1 MEMRE
6 VLSREGREAKNLL
19 VYQFCDETTSS
30 GGASGSVGGGVG
42 GGAGGDGGAA
52 VGSGGVLLNGDCYR
66 KPPMAPPKSPIGTPK
81 NCQSPT
87 SPRLKSSG
95 SVVGGGGSGPRVRS
109 ASTGRDKKSELQAR
123 YWALLFGNLQRAV
136 NEIYQ
141 TVECYENISSC
152 QEAILVLENYVRDF
166 KALSEWFKVS
176 WDYESRPLQQRPQ
189 SLAWEIRKSNPT
201 PRVRTKSLC
210 SPNNSGKSSPALFPG
225 SQSGKTSPCCD
236 HGQISPKK
244 LLRAYDQLPK
254 GAMRLNVRELFAAS
268 KRATQ
273 GSAQS
278 DNMEGPLD
286 LSGDKSNY
294 VQLNTQYSQTD
305 LEDPHLTLAD
315 VREKMRREAEER
327 EAQEKIK
334 KAALEEETIPVA
346 NEYVEEAT
354 NKLEETSV
362 NQPTT
367 NEADSG
373 KETAL
378 METAPE
384 PTALEMTVAS
394 LEYMENTLLN
404 QQANKEPTPPS
415 TVVKPVAELF
425 KKSQPLN
432 SITGNIVQN
441 SPLKYSSV
449 LNRPVKKVVPPTGGI
464 AAHKTIASK
473 PSQIKTNTTPPV
485 NGLRRTKTAPPPTKT
500 TGRSGLQPPP
510 RPSSKTEC
518 YGPPNNVAS
527 RLSARSRTMLEI
539 NGSTSNTNSSTGVKP
554 LPKKSTT
561 NSILSTA
568 RRTTISS
575 RLSSREDIA
584 SSTSTLKASNEQLS
598 NSRSTLKAEERHSEP
613 KQIQLPTDANDGWLT
628 VKNRRRSSMHWS
640 NRFNQPTGYASL
652 PTLALLNEQQK
663 EQEHKEKQKGA
674 GDGRAIG
681 KSISGKTGA
690 PAGEVRAKAK
700 TALTVSRPEIKN
712 AKAKVNSFPVQR
724 CTANQVKKTEKHE
737 NSENTENS
745 EKKVAPTPLIS
756 SSGTRSSSNNSSI
769 GRTSIIK
776 RQKSDLTGLKM
787 TSLHK
792 EYMRSEKN
800 ALRKLQQ
807 KEQGNKQSN
816 SSSSSAET
824 VVESNNDD
832 HNKIDIKIQTNCE
845 FSKTIGEL
853 YESIAHCKLP
863 NGSLKPN
870 ASILSACDENEEQNT
885 DDNEEERNERIL
897 VEVQESLERQIREL
911 EQTEIDVDT
920 ETDETDCEVQL
931 EEQDDGLELGS
942 GDDSAVFVTMSDDEN
957 ASLELRY
964 QALLSDMSWNE
975 RAEALATLQAY
986 VARHPGRAQ
995 ELHQKLSSP
1004 SRRRSLQET
1013 LKKYQAKQAKAQQ
1026 KRNLLQQEKAA
1037 KLQQLFSRVED
1048 VKAAKNQIIED
1059 KRQKMQG
1066 RLQRA
1071 AENREQ
1077 YLKQIIEKAHDEEK
1091 KLKEINFIKNI
1102 EAQNKRLDLLESS
1115 KETEGRLQDLE
1126 QERQKRVEEK
1136 LAKEA
1141 AVERRRQALEKERLL
1156 KLEKMNETRLEKEQR
1171 IGKMQEQKEKQRQA
1185 LAREKA
1191 RDREERLLALQVQ
1204 QQQTTE
1210 ELQRKILQ
1218 KQMESARRHEE
1229 NIEHI
1234 RQRALELTMP
1244 TRQADEGR
1252 GDLDE
1257 SEDLLNGNGTSTTNE
1272 DCDLSS
1278 TLSEVG
1284 GIPGHSRSY
1293 KKKMKKLK
1301 QRMSQ
1306 CAAEYLESLE
1316 PLPPYLKRDSTV
1328 PKLLNLVVKGGGAQ
1342 GLDRNLG
1349 NLLRVIPKAQTC
1361 DFQAFLCMDGL
1372 GILANHVIGKGMDE
1386 NSEISRK
1393 SVHLAVQL
1401 YRNACSVCP
1410 QIARHALLG
1419 NSITVLFDAI
1429 NKTFQLPEEKSP
1441 QHPVELST
1449 ELMLACTEALSSS
1462 YVKKNTHPKVP
1473 ERLPDMINLAVITGL
1488 IEILSRRIQK
1498 VRESIEGNKSVMLGL
1513 LTTLGFLSR
1522 FLDVCQP
1529 GPADPTR
1536 LLSSAKSTELFGTVS
1551 MLYGSVMPVGEC
1563 IPPRTTALAASTFHL
1578 YVSLASLDVNTFQEA
1593 LTVEGPLSLKLLDVM
1608 SLILNFSVANA
1619 QWVKNSESTPMLID
1633 LIASLAFF
1641 CVNNRR
1647 HQDLLISEQFAV
1659 IFKNLAK
1666 MPTQFN
1672 PVIYP
1677 FLVTVSFG
1685 NVPARQLLCKD
1696 FDLAFIDEYSK
1707 SEVAQRN
1714 SVIKLINS
1722 RTKDKISPGNNS
1734 NPQAQAL

>member
-30 GGASGSVGGGVG
+30 GASSGSVGGGVG

-52 VGSGGVLLNGDCYR
+52 VGCGGVLLNGYR
-66 KPPMAPPKSPIGTPK
+66 KPPMVPPKSPNGTPK

-87 SPRLKSSG
+87 SPRLKSAASL
-95 SVVGGGGSGPRVRS
+95 GGGGGSSSGPRVRS

-189 SLAWEIRKSNPT
+189 SLAWEVRKSNPT

-225 SQSGKTSPCCD
+225 TQSGKTSPCCD
-236 HGQISPKK
+236 QGQISPRK
-244 LLRAYDQLPK
+244 LLRAYDQVPK
-254 GAMRLNVRELFAAS
+254 GAMRLNVRELFAAN

-273 GSAQS
+273 GSSQS
-278 DNMEGPLD
+278 DNIEGPLD
-286 LSGDKSNY
+286 LSGDKSNF

-315 VREKMRREAEER
+315 VREKMRKEAEER
-327 EAQEKIK
+327 EAQNRIEKE
-334 KAALEEETIPVA
+334 ALGEVTIPIA
-346 NEYVEEAT
+346 NEYTTEIVHKQEPSFFE
-354 NKLEETSV
+354 
-362 NQPTT
+362 QPIINVT
-367 NEADSG
+367 ESD
-373 KETAL
+373 L
-378 METAPE
+378 MQTAPE

-394 LEYMENTLLN
+394 LESMENALLN

-415 TVVKPVAELF
+415 TVVKALAEIC
-425 KKSQPLN
+425 KKQQPLN
-432 SITGNIVQN
+432 SIAGNIVQN

-449 LNRPVKKVVPPTGGI
+449 LNRPSKKMLPTPGGV
-464 AAHKTIASK
+464 AALKTIAPK
-473 PSQIKTNTTPPV
+473 PGHVKSNLTPPV
-485 NGLRRTKTAPPPTKT
+485 NGLRRTKTVPPPIKT
-500 TGRSGLQPPP
+500 TGKSGLQLHP

-518 YGPPNNVAS
+518 HGPPNNVAS

-539 NGSTSNTNSSTGVKP
+539 NGSNISSSAKI
-554 LPKKSTT
+554 LPKKS
-561 NSILSTA
+561 NPGSILSTA

-575 RLSSREDIA
+575 RLSSREDIT

-598 NSRSTLKAEERHSEP
+598 NSRNTLKADDQHSEP

-628 VKNRRRSSMHWS
+628 VKNRRRSSMHWA

-652 PTLALLNEQQK
+652 PTLALLNEQQR
-663 EQEHKEKQKGA
+663 EQEHKENQKGEA
-674 GDGRAIG
+674 DGDCKAMGKAISAKTRA
-681 KSISGKTGA
+681 
-690 PAGEVRAKAK
+690 PVREAKAKAK
-700 TALTVSRPEIKN
+700 TSITITRPEIKN
-712 AKAKVNSFPVQR
+712 AKAKVNSFPVQKSY
-724 CTANQVKKTEKHE
+724 TNQVKKPEKQ
-737 NSENTENS
+737 
-745 EKKVAPTPLIS
+745 EKSDATAPTPIVS
-756 SSGTRSSSNNSSI
+756 SSNTRSSSSSI
-769 GRTSIIK
+769 CIGRNSIIK

-807 KEQGNKQSN
+807 KEQGNRQHN

-824 VVESNNDD
+824 VVESCNDD
-832 HNKIDIKIQTNCE
+832 HSKIDIKIQTNCE

-863 NGSLKPN
+863 SGSLKPN

-897 VEVQESLERQIREL
+897 GEVQESLERQIREL

-931 EEQDDGLELGS
+931 EEQDDGVDVLELGS

-1013 LKKYQAKQAKAQQ
+1013 LKKYQAKQARAQQ

-1234 RQRALELTMP
+1234 RQRALELTIP
-1244 TRQADEGR
+1244 TRQAEEGR
-1252 GDLDE
+1252 GDQDE
-1257 SEDLLNGNGTSTTNE
+1257 SEDILNGNATSTTNE

-1284 GIPGHSRSY
+1284 GNPGHTRSY

-1306 CAAEYLESLE
+1306 CAADYLDSLD
-1316 PLPPYLKRDSTV
+1316 PLPAHVKRDSTV

-1342 GLDRNLG
+1342 GLERNLG
-1349 NLLRVIPKAQTC
+1349 NLLRVIPKAQTF

-1372 GILANHVIGKGMDE
+1372 GILANHVISKGME
-1386 NSEISRK
+1386 YNSDISRK
-1393 SVHLAVQL
+1393 SVNLAVQL

-1429 NKTFQLPEEKSP
+1429 NKSFQLPEEKSP

-1473 ERLPDMINLAVITGL
+1473 ERLPDMINFAVITGL
-1488 IEILSRRIQK
+1488 IEVLSRRIQK

-1522 FLDVCQP
+1522 FIDVCQP

-1536 LLSSAKSTELFGTVS
+1536 LLSAAKSTELFGTVS
-1551 MLYGSVMPVGEC
+1551 MLYGCVMPMGEC

-1578 YVSLASLDVNTFQEA
+1578 YVSLACLDVNTFQEA

-1608 SLILNFSVANA
+1608 TLILNCSLLNA
-1619 QWVKNSESTPMLID
+1619 QWAKNSESTPMLID

-1666 MPTQFN
+1666 LPTQFN

-1677 FLVTVSFG
+1677 FLVTVSF
-1685 NVPARQLLCKD
+1685 NNPPAREFLCKD
-1696 FDLAFIDEYSK
+1696 FDLSFLDEYSK
-1707 SEVAQRN
+1707 SEMAQKN
-1714 SVIKLINS
+1714 VVIKLINS
-1722 RTKDKISPGNNS
+1722 RTKDKISTGNKQN
-1734 NPQAQAL
+1734 A

>member
-30 GGASGSVGGGVG
+30 GASGSIGGGGGV
-42 GGAGGDGGAA
+42 AGSDGGAA
-52 VGSGGVLLNGDCYR
+52 GSGGVLLNGDCYR
-66 KPPMAPPKSPIGTPK
+66 KPPMVPMKSPSGTPK

-87 SPRLKSSG
+87 SPRLKPSENA
-95 SVVGGGGSGPRVRS
+95 GGGSNGPRVRS

-189 SLAWEIRKSNPT
+189 SLAWEVRKSNPT

-244 LLRAYDQLPK
+244 LLRAYDQVPK

-273 GSAQS
+273 GSSQS

-327 EAQEKIK
+327 EAQEKIENS
-334 KAALEEETIPVA
+334 ASEEVIIPVDKD
-346 NEYVEEAT
+346 NKEEIS
-354 NKLEETSV
+354 NKLEVPSLK
-362 NQPTT
+362 QPII
-367 NEADSG
+367 NEADLN

-378 METAPE
+378 METALE

-394 LEYMENTLLN
+394 LESMENALLN

-415 TVVKPVAELF
+415 TLVKPVAELF
-425 KKSQPLN
+425 KKPQPLN
-432 SITGNIVQN
+432 PIAGNTVQN

-449 LNRPVKKVVPPTGGI
+449 LNRPVKKAVPPTGGI
-464 AAHKTIASK
+464 IAHKTIATK
-473 PSQIKTNTTPPV
+473 PSQIKTNPAPQV
-485 NGLRRTKTAPPPTKT
+485 NGLRRLKTAPPPPKI
-500 TGRSGLQPPP
+500 GGKSGLQPP

-539 NGSTSNTNSSTGVKP
+539 NGSTVNTNPSTGART
-554 LPKKSTT
+554 LSKKTAPS
-561 NSILSTA
+561 SILSTA
-568 RRTTISS
+568 RRTTMSS

-598 NSRSTLKAEERHSEP
+598 NSRSTLKEERHSEP

-628 VKNRRRSSMHWS
+628 VKNRRRSSMHWA

-663 EQEHKEKQKGA
+663 EQEHKDKQKGRGSFA
-674 GDGRAIG
+674 SEEKTFG
-681 KSISGKTGA
+681 KSNSGQNGA
-690 PAGEVRAKAK
+690 PPAETKAKAK
-700 TALTVSRPEIKN
+700 ATLTISRPEIKN

-724 CTANQVKKTEKHE
+724 NTTSQVKKPEKQE
-737 NSENTENS
+737 KSENTEKS
-745 EKKVAPTPLIS
+745 EKQVAPTP
-756 SSGTRSSSNNSSI
+756 SSNNSSI

-807 KEQGNKQSN
+807 KEQGNKQGN

-824 VVESNNDD
+824 VVESNNED
-832 HNKIDIKIQTNCE
+832 HSKIDIKIQTNCE

-853 YESIAHCKLP
+853 YESIARCKLP
-863 NGSLKPN
+863 NGSLKHN
-870 ASILSACDENEEQNT
+870 ACILSACDENEEQNT
-885 DDNEEERNERIL
+885 DDNEEERNEKIL

-1013 LKKYQAKQAKAQQ
+1013 LKKYQAKQAKAQL

-1171 IGKMQEQKEKQRQA
+1171 IGKMQEEKEKQRQA

-1191 RDREERLLALQVQ
+1191 RDREGRLLALQVQ

-1244 TRQADEGR
+1244 TRQADDDR
-1252 GDLDE
+1252 GDQDE
-1257 SEDLLNGNGTSTTNE
+1257 SDDVLNGNTTSTTNE

-1278 TLSEVG
+1278 TLSDVG

-1306 CAAEYLESLE
+1306 NAAEYLESLE
-1316 PLPPYLKRDSTV
+1316 PLPAYVKRDSSV

-1349 NLLRVIPKAQTC
+1349 NLLRVIPKAQNF
-1361 DFQAFLCMDGL
+1361 DFQAFLYMDAL
-1372 GILANHVIGKGMDE
+1372 GILANHVISKGLEE

-1429 NKTFQLPEEKSP
+1429 NKSFQLPEEKSP

-1473 ERLPDMINLAVITGL
+1473 ERLPDMINFAVITGL
-1488 IEILSRRIQK
+1488 IEILSRRNQK
-1498 VRESIEGNKSVMLGL
+1498 VRESIEDNQSVMLSL

-1536 LLSSAKSTELFGTVS
+1536 LLSAAKSTELFGTVS
-1551 MLYGSVMPVGEC
+1551 MLYGSVMPMGEC

-1608 SLILNFSVANA
+1608 TLILNFSVSNA
-1619 QWVKNSESTPMLID
+1619 QWVKNNESTTMLID

-1647 HQDLLISEQFAV
+1647 HQDLLISEPFAV

-1666 MPTQFN
+1666 LSAQLN

-1685 NVPARQLLCKD
+1685 NPAARELLCKD
-1696 FDLAFIDEYSK
+1696 FDLAFVDEYSK

-1722 RTKDKISPGNNS
+1722 RTKDRISSGNNN
-1734 NPQAQAL
+1734 NPQTHNKGG

>member
-19 VYQFCDETTSS
+19 VYQFCDETTSGATS
-30 GGASGSVGGGVG
+30 GFGSVGGDVG
-42 GGAGGDGGAA
+42 GGSGGDGPA
-52 VGSGGVLLNGDCYR
+52 VGSGGVLLNGYR
-66 KPPMAPPKSPIGTPK
+66 KPPMVPPKSPNGTPK

-87 SPRLKSSG
+87 SPRVKSSA
-95 SVVGGGGSGPRVRS
+95 SVGCGGGSSGGPRVRS

-123 YWALLFGNLQRAV
+123 YWALLFGNLQRAI

-152 QEAILVLENYVRDF
+152 QETILVLENYVRDF
-166 KALSEWFKVS
+166 KALCEWFKVS

-189 SLAWEIRKSNPT
+189 SLAWEVRKSNPT
-201 PRVRTKSLC
+201 PRVRTRSLC

-225 SQSGKTSPCCD
+225 TQSGETSPFCD
-236 HGQISPKK
+236 SGQISPRK
-244 LLRAYDQLPK
+244 LLRAYDQVPK

-273 GSAQS
+273 GSSQS

-286 LSGDKSNY
+286 LSADKSNF
-294 VQLNTQYSQTD
+294 VLRSTQYSQTD

-315 VREKMRREAEER
+315 VREKMRIEAEER
-327 EAQEKIK
+327 EAQNRIENE
-334 KAALEEETIPVA
+334 ALEEVTIPIANEDTAESLNKQEPSSLEQQILFVA
-346 NEYVEEAT
+346 NLSKEPELMEAAPEAT
-354 NKLEETSV
+354 
-362 NQPTT
+362 
-367 NEADSG
+367 
-373 KETAL
+373 AL
-378 METAPE
+378 Q
-384 PTALEMTVAS
+384 MTVAS
-394 LEYMENTLLN
+394 LESMENALLN

-415 TVVKPVAELF
+415 TVVKPLAEIL
-425 KKSQPLN
+425 KKPQPLN
-432 SITGNIVQN
+432 PISGNNVQN

-449 LNRPVKKVVPPTGGI
+449 LNRPSKKMIPPPGGV
-464 AAHKTIASK
+464 AAQKTIATK
-473 PSQIKTNTTPPV
+473 PGLVKPNLTTTV
-485 NGLRRTKTAPPPTKT
+485 YGLRSTKTAPPPIKT
-500 TGRSGLQPPP
+500 IGKIGLQRHP

-539 NGSTSNTNSSTGVKP
+539 NGRNTNSSART
-554 LPKKSTT
+554 LPKKT
-561 NSILSTA
+561 NPGSILCTA
-568 RRTTISS
+568 TRTKMSS
-575 RLSSREDIA
+575 RLSSREDIT

-598 NSRSTLKAEERHSEP
+598 NSRNTLKAENQHSEP
-613 KQIQLPTDANDGWLT
+613 KHIQPPADADDGWLT
-628 VKNRRRSSMHWS
+628 VKNRRRTSMHWA

-663 EQEHKEKQKGA
+663 EQEHKEKQKDED
-674 GDGRAIG
+674 DGKVIV
-681 KSISGKTGA
+681 KTISAKTKA
-690 PAGEVRAKAK
+690 PMGVAKAKAK
-700 TALTVSRPEIKN
+700 TSISITRPEIKN
-712 AKAKVNSFPVQR
+712 AKAKVNSFPVQKSN
-724 CTANQVKKTEKHE
+724 TNQVKKPEKR
-737 NSENTENS
+737 
-745 EKKVAPTPLIS
+745 EKSDTTAPAPIA
-756 SSGTRSSSNNSSI
+756 SSSNTRNSSSSI
-769 GRTSIIK
+769 CVGRNSIIK

-807 KEQGNKQSN
+807 KEQGNKQHN

-824 VVESNNDD
+824 VVESCNED
-832 HNKIDIKIQTNCE
+832 HSKIDIKIQTNCE

-863 NGSLKPN
+863 SGSLKTN
-870 ASILSACDENEEQNT
+870 ASNLSACDENEEQNT

-897 VEVQESLERQIREL
+897 GEVQESLERQIREL

-931 EEQDDGLELGS
+931 EEQDDGVDGLEMGS

-1013 LKKYQAKQAKAQQ
+1013 LKKYQAKQARAQQ

-1234 RQRALELTMP
+1234 RQRALELTIP

-1252 GDLDE
+1252 GDQDV
-1257 SEDLLNGNGTSTTNE
+1257 SEDILNGNGTSTTNE

-1278 TLSEVG
+1278 SLSEVG
-1284 GIPGHSRSY
+1284 GNTAHTRSY

-1301 QRMSQ
+1301 QRMNQ
-1306 CAAEYLESLE
+1306 CAAEYLESLDA
-1316 PLPPYLKRDSTV
+1316 LPAHARRDSTV

-1349 NLLRVIPKAQTC
+1349 NLLRVIPKAQNL
-1361 DFQAFLCMDGL
+1361 DFLAFLCMDGL
-1372 GILANHVIGKGMDE
+1372 GILANHVISKSMDE

-1393 SVHLAVQL
+1393 SVYLAAQL

-1429 NKTFQLPEEKSP
+1429 NKSFQLPEEKSP

-1473 ERLPDMINLAVITGL
+1473 ERLPDMINYAVITGL
-1488 IEILSRRIQK
+1488 IEVLSRRIQK

-1522 FLDVCQP
+1522 FIDACQP

-1536 LLSSAKSTELFGTVS
+1536 LLSAAKSTELFGTVS
-1551 MLYGSVMPVGEC
+1551 MLYGCVMPMGEC

-1608 SLILNFSVANA
+1608 TLILNCSLVNE
-1619 QWVKNSESTPMLID
+1619 QWSTNNESCPMLID
-1633 LIASLAFF
+1633 LVASLAFF

-1647 HQDLLISEQFAV
+1647 HQDLLISEQYAV
-1659 IFKNLAK
+1659 IFKCLAK
-1666 MPTQFN
+1666 LPSQFN

-1677 FLVTVSFG
+1677 FLVTASF
-1685 NVPARQLLCKD
+1685 NNPPAREFLCKD
-1696 FDLAFIDEYSK
+1696 FDLTFLDEYSK
-1707 SEVAQRN
+1707 SDMAQRN
-1714 SVIKLINS
+1714 VVIKMINS
-1722 RTKDKISPGNNS
+1722 RTKDKISAGNKKN
-1734 NPQAQAL
+1734 A

>member
-19 VYQFCDETTSS
+19 VYQFCDETTTHANA
-30 GGASGSVGGGVG
+30 GGAGTGAD
-42 GGAGGDGGAA
+42 GAGGDGA
-52 VGSGGVLLNGDCYR
+52 GSGGVLMNGDYYR
-66 KPPMAPPKSPIGTPK
+66 KPPMPPKSPNGGTLK
-81 NCQSPT
+81 SYQSPT

-95 SVVGGGGSGPRVRS
+95 DGGNSAPRVRS

-189 SLAWEIRKSNPT
+189 SLAWEVRKSNPT

-236 HGQISPKK
+236 PGQISPKK
-244 LLRAYDQLPK
+244 LLRAYDQVPK
-254 GAMRLNVRELFAAS
+254 GAMRLNVRELFAAAS

-273 GSAQS
+273 GSSQS
-278 DNMEGPLD
+278 DTIEGPLD
-286 LSGDKSNY
+286 LSGDKSAY
-294 VQLNTQYSQTD
+294 LQLNTQYSQTD

-327 EAQEKIK
+327 EAQEK
-334 KAALEEETIPVA
+334 LENASLKQANLPEAEES
-346 NEYVEEAT
+346 VEEVPEVQV
-354 NKLEETSV
+354 KPEECLIET
-362 NQPTT
+362 
-367 NEADSG
+367 DSANVSEVEPELPA
-373 KETAL
+373 KEEPA
-378 METAPE
+378 E
-384 PTALEMTVAS
+384 PTALEMTMAS
-394 LEYMENTLLN
+394 LDTMENALLL
-404 QQANKEPTPPS
+404 QQANKEPTPPN
-415 TVVKPVAELF
+415 TLLKPVAEVL
-425 KKSQPLN
+425 KKVQPPNL
-432 SITGNIVQN
+432 SAGNVTQN

-449 LNRPVKKVVPPTGGI
+449 LNRPVKKGSQPSGAGQGAGAVKSVATKQAPVKANAVP
-464 AAHKTIASK
+464 
-473 PSQIKTNTTPPV
+473 PPV
-485 NGLRRTKTAPPPTKT
+485 NGLRRPKVATGQPKPARSTA
-500 TGRSGLQPPP
+500 QPPP

-539 NGSTSNTNSSTGVKP
+539 NGNTSANTAAGPRT
-554 LPKKSTT
+554 LPKRIASSSVL
-561 NSILSTA
+561 NTA
-568 RRTTISS
+568 RKPMVSS

-598 NSRSTLKAEERHSEP
+598 SSRSTLKQEDRRSEP
-613 KQIQLPTDANDGWLT
+613 KQLQLPTDANDGWLT
-628 VKNRRRSSMHWS
+628 VKNRRRSSMHWA
-640 NRFNQPTGYASL
+640 NRFHQPTGYASL

-663 EQEHKEKQKGA
+663 EQEIKEKQKA
-674 GDGRAIG
+674 GDSKNLG
-681 KSISGKTGA
+681 KSIPGKTGTS
-690 PAGEVRAKAK
+690 GEAKATK
-700 TALTVSRPEIKN
+700 PKAPLAASRPEIKN
-712 AKAKVNSFPVQR
+712 AKAKVNSFPAQR
-724 CTANQVKKTEKHE
+724 STAGQVKKPEK
-737 NSENTENS
+737 SD
-745 EKKVAPTPLIS
+745 KAPPAVPPS
-756 SSGTRSSSNNSSI
+756 ATRSSSSHSAIGSSL
-769 GRTSIIK
+769 RTSIIK

-807 KEQGNKQSN
+807 KEQGSKPSQSN

-824 VVESNNDD
+824 VVESSHDD
-832 HNKIDIKIQTNCE
+832 HSKIDIKIQTNCE

-853 YESIAHCKLP
+853 YESIARCKLP
-863 NGSLKPN
+863 NGSLKPSN
-870 ASILSACDENEEQNT
+870 ASTLSACDENDEQNAE
-885 DDNEEERNERIL
+885 DNEEERNERML

-931 EEQDDGLELGS
+931 EEQDEV
-942 GDDSAVFVTMSDDEN
+942 GDIGNVEDAAVFVTMSDDEN

-1013 LKKYQAKQAKAQQ
+1013 LKKYQAKQARAQQ

-1037 KLQQLFSRVED
+1037 KLQQLFARVED
-1048 VKAAKNQIIED
+1048 VKAAQKQLIED
-1059 KRQKMQG
+1059 KRQKMEG
-1066 RLQRA
+1066 RHQRA
-1071 AENREQ
+1071 AENRSQ
-1077 YLKQIIEKAHDEEK
+1077 YLRQIIEKAHDEEK

-1115 KETEGRLQDLE
+1115 KETEGRLLDLE
-1126 QERQKRVEEK
+1126 QERQKKVEEK

-1171 IGKMQEQKEKQRQA
+1171 IGKRQEQKERERQA

-1204 QQQTTE
+1204 HKQTTE

-1234 RQRALELTMP
+1234 RQRALELTLP
-1244 TRQADEGR
+1244 TRVAEEGGR
-1252 GDLDE
+1252 GDQDE
-1257 SEDLLNGNGTSTTNE
+1257 NEDALNGNTTSTTNE
-1272 DCDLSS
+1272 DGDVSS
-1278 TLSEVG
+1278 TISDVG
-1284 GIPGHSRSY
+1284 GISGHSRSY

-1306 CAAEYLESLE
+1306 CASEYLDGME
-1316 PLPPYLKRDSTV
+1316 PLPPYVKRDSTV

-1342 GLDRNLG
+1342 GLDRTLG
-1349 NLLRVIPKAQTC
+1349 NLLRVIPKAQTF

-1372 GILANHVIGKGMDE
+1372 GILASHVISKGLEE

-1419 NSITVLFDAI
+1419 NSITALFDAI
-1429 NKTFQLPEEKSP
+1429 NKSFQLPEEKSP

-1473 ERLPDMINLAVITGL
+1473 ERLPDMINYAVVTGL
-1488 IEILSRRIQK
+1488 IEILSRRNQK
-1498 VRESIEGNKSVMLGL
+1498 VRESIENNQSVMLSL

-1536 LLSSAKSTELFGTVS
+1536 LLAAAKSTELFGTVA
-1551 MLYGSVMPVGEC
+1551 MLNGSVVPIGEC
-1563 IPPRTTALAASTFHL
+1563 IPPRTTALAASTFNL
-1578 YVSLASLDVNTFQEA
+1578 YVSLASLDVNTFQET
-1593 LTVEGPLSLKLLDVM
+1593 LSVEGPLSLRLLDVM
-1608 SLILNFSVANA
+1608 TVILNYSVANA
-1619 QWVKNSESTPMLID
+1619 QWVKNHESTTMLID
-1633 LIASLAFF
+1633 LIATLAFF

-1647 HQDLLISEQFAV
+1647 HQDLLISDQFV
-1659 IFKNLAK
+1659 VLFKSLAK
-1666 MPTQFN
+1666 LSAQFN

-1677 FLVTVSFG
+1677 FLVTVCFNNAPVRELVS
-1685 NVPARQLLCKD
+1685 KD
-1696 FDLAFIDEYSK
+1696 FDLSFVDEYSK
-1707 SEVAQRN
+1707 SDVAQKNRI
-1714 SVIKLINS
+1714 IKLMHT
-1722 RTKDKISPGNNS
+1722 RHKDKVLQGPSPPS
-1734 NPQAQAL
+1734 

>member
-6 VLSREGREAKNLL
+6 VLCREGREAKNLL
-19 VYQFCDETTSS
+19 VYQFCDETTTN
-30 GGASGSVGGGVG
+30 ASGAGA
-42 GGAGGDGGAA
+42 GAGGDGGVA
-52 VGSGGVLLNGDCYR
+52 GSGGVLLNGDCYR
-66 KPPMAPPKSPIGTPK
+66 KPPMVPPKSPNGTPK

-87 SPRLKSSG
+87 SPRLKPAG
-95 SVVGGGGSGPRVRS
+95 IGGGGGVGGSGGPRVRS

-166 KALSEWFKVS
+166 KALGEWFKVS

-189 SLAWEIRKSNPT
+189 SLAWEVRKSNPT

-236 HGQISPKK
+236 PGQISPKK
-244 LLRAYDQLPK
+244 LLRAYDQVPK

-273 GSAQS
+273 GSSQS
-278 DNMEGPLD
+278 DTMEGPLD
-286 LSGDKSNY
+286 LSGDKSTY
-294 VQLNTQYSQTD
+294 LQLNTQYSQTD

-315 VREKMRREAEER
+315 VREKMRREAEEK
-327 EAQEKIK
+327 EAQEKLAK
-334 KAALEEETIPVA
+334 PALQEVIPIVVQENIEEIPDKS
-346 NEYVEEAT
+346 EESSADKENLNAT
-354 NKLEETSV
+354 ELAKEISA
-362 NQPTT
+362 PT
-367 NEADSG
+367 
-373 KETAL
+373 
-378 METAPE
+378 E

-394 LEYMENTLLN
+394 LDDMENALLS
-404 QQANKEPTPPS
+404 QQANKEPTPPNAFI
-415 TVVKPVAELF
+415 KPVADLF
-425 KKSQPLN
+425 KKPQLP
-432 SITGNIVQN
+432 GNAVQS

-449 LNRPVKKVVPPTGGI
+449 LNRPVKKVSPPVGG
-464 AAHKTIASK
+464 AAGAALKSTAAK
-473 PSQIKTNTTPPV
+473 PSQTKANPVPPV
-485 NGLRRTKTAPPPTKT
+485 NGLRRPKAAAPVPAK
-500 TGRSGLQPPP
+500 TGRLQSGLQPPP
-510 RPSSKTEC
+510 RPSSKAEC

-539 NGSTSNTNSSTGVKP
+539 NGNTGNANPPRP
-554 LPKKSTT
+554 LPKRTAPRSILTTARKSTM
-561 NSILSTA
+561 
-568 RRTTISS
+568 SS

-584 SSTSTLKASNEQLS
+584 SSSSTLKASNEQLS
-598 NSRSTLKAEERHSEP
+598 SSRSTLKLEERHSEP
-613 KQIQLPTDANDGWLT
+613 KQLQLPTDANDGWLT
-628 VKNRRRSSMHWS
+628 VKNRRRSSMHWA

-652 PTLALLNEQQK
+652 PTLALLNEQQR
-663 EQEHKEKQKGA
+663 EQESKEKENS
-674 GDGRAIG
+674 GDPKALNP
-681 KSISGKTGA
+681 KSAPSKSVTLTG
-690 PAGEVRAKAK
+690 EAKAK
-700 TALTVSRPEIKN
+700 TKTPVNSRPEIKN
-712 AKAKVNSFPVQR
+712 AKAKVNSFPAQR
-724 CTANQVKKTEKHE
+724 STIGQVKKPEKQE
-737 NSENTENS
+737 KPEKSEKTDKP
-745 EKKVAPTPLIS
+745 EKKVALTPAVIPS
-756 SSGTRSSSNNSSI
+756 SSSSSCSI
-769 GRTSIIK
+769 APVRTSIIK

-807 KEQGNKQSN
+807 KEQSSKQGN
-816 SSSSSAET
+816 SSSSSPET
-824 VVESNNDD
+824 VMECDNED

-853 YESIAHCKLP
+853 YESIARCKLP
-863 NGSLKPN
+863 NVSLTP
-870 ASILSACDENEEQNT
+870 IELSACDENEEQNA

-931 EEQDDGLELGS
+931 EEQDEMGLDLG
-942 GDDSAVFVTMSDDEN
+942 DSAVFVTMSDDEN

-1013 LKKYQAKQAKAQQ
+1013 LKKYQAKQARAQQ
-1026 KRNLLQQEKAA
+1026 KRNHLQQEKAA
-1037 KLQQLFSRVED
+1037 KLQQLFARVED
-1048 VKAAKNQIIED
+1048 VKAAKKQLIED

-1077 YLKQIIEKAHDEEK
+1077 YLRQIIEKAHDEEK

-1171 IGKMQEQKEKQRQA
+1171 IGKMQEQKERQRQA

-1252 GDLDE
+1252 GDQDE
-1257 SEDLLNGNGTSTTNE
+1257 SEDAMNGNGTSTTNE

-1278 TLSEVG
+1278 TLSDVG
-1284 GIPGHSRSY
+1284 GICGHSRSY

-1306 CAAEYLESLE
+1306 CASEYLEGLE
-1316 PLPPYLKRDSTV
+1316 PLPVYVKRDSAV

-1342 GLDRNLG
+1342 GLDRTLG
-1349 NLLRVIPKAQTC
+1349 NLLRAIPKAQTL

-1372 GILANHVIGKGMDE
+1372 GILANHVIFKGLEDKT
-1386 NSEISRK
+1386 EISRK

-1419 NSITVLFDAI
+1419 NSITILFDAI
-1429 NKTFQLPEEKSP
+1429 NKSFQLPEEKSP

-1449 ELMLACTEALSSS
+1449 ELMLACTEALSSN

-1473 ERLPDMINLAVITGL
+1473 ERLPDMINYAVITGL
-1488 IEILSRRIQK
+1488 IEILSRRNQK
-1498 VRESIEGNKSVMLGL
+1498 VRESIENNQGVMLSL

-1522 FLDVCQP
+1522 FLDVCLP

-1536 LLSSAKSTELFGTVS
+1536 LLTAARSSELFGTVA
-1551 MLYGSVMPVGEC
+1551 MLNGSVMPIGEC
-1563 IPPRTTALAASTFHL
+1563 IPPRTTALAASTFNL
-1578 YVSLASLDVNTFQEA
+1578 YVSLAALDVNTFQET
-1593 LTVEGPLSLKLLDVM
+1593 LSIEGPLSLKLLDVM
-1608 SLILNFSVANA
+1608 TLILNCTTTNA
-1619 QWVKNSESTPMLID
+1619 QWTKNNESSTMLID
-1633 LIASLAFF
+1633 LIATLAFF

-1647 HQDLLISEQFAV
+1647 HQELLISEPFV
-1659 IFKNLAK
+1659 GIFKNLAK
-1666 MPTQFN
+1666 LPVQFN
-1672 PVIYP
+1672 PVTYP
-1677 FLVTVSFG
+1677 FLVTVSF
-1685 NVPARQLLCKD
+1685 NNAPARELISKD
-1696 FDLAFIDEYSK
+1696 FNLTFVDEYSK
-1707 SEVAQRN
+1707 SEVATRN
-1714 SVIKLINS
+1714 IVIKLLHN
-1722 RTKDKISPGNNS
+1722 RHKDKMSGTNNNS
-1734 NPQAQAL
+1734 N

>member
-19 VYQFCDETTSS
+19 VYQFCDETTTSTS
-30 GGASGSVGGGVG
+30 AGEGGG
-42 GGAGGDGGAA
+42 GGAAAAGAA
-52 VGSGGVLLNGDCYR
+52 GTLTGTGSGGVLLNGDCYR
-66 KPPMAPPKSPIGTPK
+66 KPPMAPPKSPSSSTPK
-81 NCQSPT
+81 NCQSPST
-87 SPRLKSSG
+87 SPRLKSSTNAAAG
-95 SVVGGGGSGPRVRS
+95 GGGGSGPRVRS

-189 SLAWEIRKSNPT
+189 SLAWEVRKSNPT

-210 SPNNSGKSSPALFPG
+210 SPNNSGKSSPALVLGG
-225 SQSGKTSPCCD
+225 SQSGKTSPSAYEP
-236 HGQISPKK
+236 GQISPMK
-244 LLRAYDQLPK
+244 LLRAYDQVPK

-278 DNMEGPLD
+278 DNMECPLD
-286 LSGDKSNY
+286 LSGDKSTY

-327 EAQEKIK
+327 ERVRIQEQ
-334 KAALEEETIPVA
+334 AASIPAAEENPEKQEEPFKEIPP
-346 NEYVEEAT
+346 EGESCY
-354 NKLEETSV
+354 L
-362 NQPTT
+362 
-367 NEADSG
+367 
-373 KETAL
+373 
-378 METAPE
+378 PE
-384 PTALEMTVAS
+384 PTALDMTVAS
-394 LEYMENTLLN
+394 LESMENALLQ
-404 QQANKEPTPPS
+404 QQAHKDPTPPS
-415 TVVKPVAELF
+415 TLLKPPAE
-425 KKSQPLN
+425 KPQPLMAI
-432 SITGNIVQN
+432 SGNAPIQN

-449 LNRPVKKVVPPTGGI
+449 LNRPVKKAIPGGGGVGTGALKTTTGTGG
-464 AAHKTIASK
+464 AAATAATK
-473 PSQIKTNTTPPV
+473 PGQLKSVPPV
-485 NGLRRTKTAPPPTKT
+485 NGLRRSTKLPATAGKT
-500 TGRSGLQPPP
+500 SGKTGIQAGPPP

-539 NGSTSNTNSSTGVKP
+539 NDSGASKILPKRTSTSSF
-554 LPKKSTT
+554 
-561 NSILSTA
+561 LSTA
-568 RRTTISS
+568 RIRTAASS
-575 RLSSREDIA
+575 RLSSREDMG
-584 SSTSTLKASNEQLS
+584 SSTSTLKASNEHLS
-598 NSRSTLKAEERHSEP
+598 SSRSTLKTEEQQPHSETK
-613 KQIQLPTDANDGWLT
+613 KQLQLPPTDANDGWLT
-628 VKNRRRSSMHWS
+628 VKNRRRSSMHWA

-652 PTLALLNEQQK
+652 PTLALLNEQQREKEKEK
-663 EQEHKEKQKGA
+663 EQELTKDKQRGESSA
-674 GDGRAIG
+674 S
-681 KSISGKTGA
+681 KSIPSKTGEA
-690 PAGEVRAKAK
+690 KPKAK
-700 TALTVSRPEIKN
+700 PTTLANSTRPEIKN
-712 AKAKVNSFPVQR
+712 AKAKVNSFPAQR
-724 CTANQVKKTEKHE
+724 SSAGQVKKQEKPDKP
-737 NSENTENS
+737 
-745 EKKVAPTPLIS
+745 EKKPVMMPSTAV
-756 SSGTRSSSNNSSI
+756 RSNGNNSSL

-807 KEQGNKQSN
+807 KELSHSHKQSNN

-824 VVESNNDD
+824 VVECDNED

-863 NGSLKPN
+863 NGSLNKPN
-870 ASILSACDENEEQNT
+870 ATSSLLSACDENEEQIA

-931 EEQDDGLELGS
+931 EEQELGAG

-1013 LKKYQAKQAKAQQ
+1013 LKKYQAKQARAQQ

-1037 KLQQLFSRVED
+1037 KLQQLFARVED
-1048 VKAAKNQIIED
+1048 VKAAKKQLIED

-1077 YLKQIIEKAHDEEK
+1077 YLRQIIEKAHDEEK

-1218 KQMESARRHEE
+1218 KQLESARRHEE

-1244 TRQADEGR
+1244 TRQPDEGR
-1252 GDLDE
+1252 GDQDDGGDA
-1257 SEDLLNGNGTSTTNE
+1257 EDGLNGNGTSTTNE

-1278 TLSEVG
+1278 TLSDVG

-1306 CAAEYLESLE
+1306 CATEYLEAME
-1316 PLPPYLKRDSTV
+1316 PLPPYVKRDSTV

-1342 GLDRNLG
+1342 GLERALG
-1349 NLLRVIPKAQTC
+1349 NLLRVIPKAQAF

-1372 GILANHVIGKGMDE
+1372 GIVANHVISKGLQE
-1386 NSEISRK
+1386 NTDVSRK
-1393 SVHLAVQL
+1393 SVHLAVHV

-1419 NSITVLFDAI
+1419 NSITVMFDAI
-1429 NKTFQLPEEKSP
+1429 SKSFQLPEEKSP

-1473 ERLPDMINLAVITGL
+1473 ERLPDMINFAVVTGL
-1488 IEILSRRIQK
+1488 IEILSRRNQK
-1498 VRESIEGNKSVMLGL
+1498 VRESIEDNQSVMLGL

-1536 LLSSAKSTELFGTVS
+1536 LLSAARSTDLFGTVS
-1551 MLYGSVMPVGEC
+1551 MLSASVVPNGEC
-1563 IPPRTTALAASTFHL
+1563 IPPRTTALAASTFNL

-1608 SLILNFSVANA
+1608 TLILNCSVTNA
-1619 QWVKNSESTPMLID
+1619 PWTKKNDNTTMLID

-1647 HQDLLISEQFAV
+1647 HQDLLISEPFV
-1659 IFKNLAK
+1659 GIFKNLAK
-1666 MPTQFN
+1666 LPTQFN

-1677 FLVTVSFG
+1677 FLVTMCFG
-1685 NVPARQLLCKD
+1685 NATARELISKD
-1696 FDLAFIDEYSK
+1696 FDMAFVDEYSK

-1714 SVIKLINS
+1714 HVIKLLPV
-1722 RTKDKISPGNNS
+1722 RHKDKTVPSNSSNN
-1734 NPQAQAL
+1734 